1 MGTHTAGRPSIHQDV
16 TGAGVGA
23 VIDAIADLHPQ
34 RTLVARALDLTLRR
48 SLLESGSVEE
58 LPFVY
63 GRTVVPADLGP
74 EDVVVAGHPNLLG
87 VFDLPV
93 APRWLAVAGRWSSL
107 CPATGAVATIELAG
121 AYELQTAERTL
132 SATKDLAK
140 QLDQMR
146 GVTVAFSPHSPVLT
160 VLLSV
165 DPVEVAA
172 RMPLPGCMPLTGFPE
187 LPGGLRISPEP
198 VGVGG
203 DLTGYAAALETAIL
217 GTTEE
222 R

>member
-1 MGTHTAGRPSIHQDV
+1 
-16 TGAGVGA
+16 
-23 VIDAIADLHPQ
+23 
-34 RTLVARALDLTLRR
+34 LRR
-48 SLLESGSVEE
+48 SLVESGTVEE

-63 GRTVVPADLGP
+63 GKTVVPADVGP
-74 EDVVVAGHPNLLG
+74 EDVVIAGHPNLLG
-87 VFDLPV
+87 VFDLPA
-93 APRWLAVAGRWSSL
+93 APRWVAVAGSWSSL
-107 CPATGAVATIELAG
+107 RRATGAVATVELAG
-121 AYELQTAERTL
+121 AHDLQTAQRTL

-146 GVTVAFSPHSPVLT
+146 GVTVAFFPQSPVLT

-172 RMPLPGCMPLTGFPE
+172 RMTLSGCMPLTGFPE

-198 VGVGG
+198 VGMGG
-203 DLTGYAAALETAIL
+203 DLTGYATALETTIL
-217 GTTEE
+217 GLTEE

>member
-1 MGTHTAGRPSIHQDV
+1 M
-16 TGAGVGA
+16 TGAGVDA
-23 VIDAIADLHPQ
+23 VIDAVDDLRPQ
-34 RTLVARALDLTLRR
+34 RTLVARALDLALRR
-48 SLLESGSVEE
+48 SLLQSGSVEE

-63 GRTVVPADLGP
+63 GRTVVPSDVGP

-121 AYELQTAERTL
+121 AYDLQTAERTL

-146 GVTVAFSPHSPVLT
+146 GVTVAFSPQSPVLT

-165 DPVEVAA
+165 DPAEVAA
-172 RMPLPGCMPLTGFPE
+172 RMTLPGCMPLSGFPE
-187 LPGGLRISPEP
+187 LPGGLRIAPKP
-198 VGVGG
+198 TGVGA
-203 DLTGYAAALETAIL
+203 DLSGYAAALEAAIRSVA
-217 GTTEE
+217 EE

>member
-1 MGTHTAGRPSIHQDV
+1 MTA
-16 TGAGVGA
+16 AGVGA
-23 VIDAIADLHPQ
+23 VIDVVDHLHPQ
-34 RTLVARALDLTLRR
+34 RILVARALDPTLRR
-48 SLLESGSVEE
+48 SLVESGTVEE

-63 GRTVVPADLGP
+63 GKTVVPADVGP
-74 EDVVVAGHPNLLG
+74 EDVVIAGHPNLLG
-87 VFDLPV
+87 VFDLPA
-93 APRWLAVAGRWSSL
+93 APRWLAVAGPWSSL
-107 CPATGAVATIELAG
+107 RRATGAVATVELAG
-121 AYELQTAERTL
+121 AHDLQTAQRTL

-146 GVTVAFSPHSPVLT
+146 GVTVAFSPQSPVLT

-172 RMPLPGCMPLTGFPE
+172 RMTLSGCMPLTGFPE

-198 VGVGG
+198 VGMAG
-203 DLTGYAAALETAIL
+203 DLTGYATALETTIL
-217 GTTEE
+217 SLTEE

>member
-1 MGTHTAGRPSIHQDV
+1 MTGT
-16 TGAGVGA
+16 GVAA
-23 VIDAIADLHPQ
+23 VIDAVDDLHPQ

-48 SLLESGSVEE
+48 CLLQSGSVEE

-63 GRTVVPADLGP
+63 GRTVVPSDVGP

-93 APRWLAVAGRWSSL
+93 APRWLAVTGRWSSL

-121 AYELQTAERTL
+121 AYDLQTAERTL
-132 SATKDLAK
+132 RATKGLAK
-140 QLDQMR
+140 QLDQMP
-146 GVTVAFSPHSPVLT
+146 GVTVAFSPQSPVLT

-165 DPVEVAA
+165 DPGEVAT
-172 RMPLPGCMPLTGFPE
+172 RMTLPGCMPLDRFPE
-187 LPGGLRISPEP
+187 LPGGLRIAPKP
-198 VGVGG
+198 TGVGA
-203 DLTGYAAALETAIL
+203 DLSGYAAALETAIRSVA
-217 GTTEE
+217 EE

>member
-1 MGTHTAGRPSIHQDV
+1 M

-23 VIDAIADLHPQ
+23 VIDAVDDLRPQ
-34 RTLVARALDLTLRR
+34 RTLVARALDLALRR
-48 SLLESGSVEE
+48 SLLQSGSVEE

-63 GRTVVPADLGP
+63 GRTVVPSDVGP

-121 AYELQTAERTL
+121 AYDLQTAERTL

-146 GVTVAFSPHSPVLT
+146 GVTVAFSPQSPVLT

-165 DPVEVAA
+165 DPGEVAA
-172 RMPLPGCMPLTGFPE
+172 RMTLPGCLPLDGFPE
-187 LPGGLRISPEP
+187 LPGGLRIAPKP
-198 VGVGG
+198 TGVGAN
-203 DLTGYAAALETAIL
+203 LSGYAAALETAIRSVA
-217 GTTEE
+217 EE